1 MRLDDRVCKGW
12 SPVGQGLSQGCVLA
26 PPLFNIFFAVVINN
40 VAYTRFRADK
50 GEETNGAA
58 AGEPALATSLWGML
72 YSGDAGVILVDPRTA
87 GEEDGGGR
95 GSVHGV

>member
-50 GEETNGAA
+50 GTMN
-58 AGEPALATSLWGML
+58 AL
-72 YSGDAGVILVDPRTA
+72 
-87 GEEDGGGR
+87 
-95 GSVHGV
+95 VHTRKQTGQPPESQP